1 MINLRNEEIVS
12 ADLLAALWNLSY
24 RRVVKLVELGHIPE
38 AEAPGKYKLWA
49 STTAYIMFLQDR
61 IGGRKSSA
69 DSTAERARLTAAQ
82 AEKTEL
88 EVAEIKGGLVR
99 AAAIHKQDA
108 MLANTLKNNL
118 LSMPDRIAALCAA
131 EADPVAVH
139 DIITGEV
146 VHSLQAVVE
155 ALSGM
160 QVDDA
165 TLDITRRTAH
175 EYLDQD
181 ADLLAPADES
191 TEYQGDE
198 TGILD

>member
-1 MINLRNEEIVS
+1 MIDLDNEHNVK
-12 ADLLAALWNLSY
+12 AAQLAALFDLTD
-24 RRVVKLVELGHIPE
+24 RRITQLAESGDIPRGEEYGVYPLWGSIRGYVK
-38 AEAPGKYKLWA
+38 
-49 STTAYIMFLQDR
+49 FLQDR
-61 IGGRKSSA
+61 VGGKKSSA
-69 DSTAERARLTAAQ
+69 DANAERARLTAAQ

-131 EADPVAVH
+131 ESDAVVVH

-146 VHSLQAVVE
+146 VHSLQSVVE
-155 ALSGM
+155 ALSGIE
-160 QVDDA
+160 VDDA
-165 TLDITRRTAH
+165 TLDITRSIAH

-181 ADLLAPADES
+181 ADLAAPADES
-191 TEYQGDE
+191 DEYQGDD
-198 TGILD
+198 GVLD